1 MEKIELENL
10 PIFLDEQYNQVSEY
24 LREEYKN
31 AKIDKNCF
39 VITKE
44 DLAEGNLKEKGIQQR
59 LWNHQSKFNAFLIF
73 VK

>member
-1 MEKIELENL
+1 MKQNLQNELKE
-10 PIFLDEQYNQVSEY
+10 IIVISDEQFNQVSEY

-44 DLAEGNLKEKGIQQR
+44 DLSEGNLKEKGIQQR
-59 LWNHQSKFNAFLIF
+59 LWSH
-73 VK
+73 